1 MATGLPE
8 GQTSLRN
15 SPREQREL
23 TVAKLLSGAVHE
35 VNNALQVISGAVE
48 ILQGRT
54 GLGNLVTRALERLRN
69 QSARAASALADVMLF
84 TKSAIDESTR
94 VDIRVAVA
102 YCLGVRR
109 FAINRAGLS
118 TRVDPEP
125 AGHCDV
131 VATRGLF
138 RKNRWMRET
147 DEFRLS
153 FAVRMAA
160 DNLRRR
166 NRESGAEP
174 PVSVL
179 IVDDDKAYVDFL
191 RAAFALAEGTRLDLA
206 HVSRLGDVLP
216 ALKKKPATVVLLDIN
231 LPDGN
236 GLAWLRVNRS
246 RVDSAVIVLTG
257 IAGYAAG
264 PDVVE
269 GAQDFLV
276 KSEVDPEQLARVVQ
290 YAADRER
297 ARKELVRSRE
307 YFQSLI
313 EQARDLITVVDERG
327 IIVYQSPGTKRLLG
341 QPPEDFVGKSL
352 FAVVD
357 DSQAAKG
364 LALLTSVLEGSEDVP
379 TGECTIRRP
388 DGSLRYIDVVASRIA
403 SDGGVRRVVLNSRD
417 VTERRRAEEELRVR
431 DEMLLQAQ
439 KMEAVGRLAGG
450 IAHDFSNVLTIVT
463 AACERLQDQ
472 IVANG
477 TSVREIDMILRNC
490 ERAASLVRQL
500 LAFSRQQT
508 LAPRPIDMG
517 RLVGSAGELLDQF
530 LGEHIQLEIE
540 VAPGLHAVEAD
551 PGQIEQVLMN
561 LAINARDAMPDGGR
575 LRIRLENIAVDDP
588 FARDH
593 PPQPSGEYVRL

>member
-1 MATGLPE
+1 M
-8 GQTSLRN
+8 
-15 SPREQREL
+15 
-23 TVAKLLSGAVHE
+23 
-35 VNNALQVISGAVE
+35 
-48 ILQGRT
+48 
-54 GLGNLVTRALERLRN
+54 
-69 QSARAASALADVMLF
+69 
-84 TKSAIDESTR
+84 
-94 VDIRVAVA
+94 
-102 YCLGVRR
+102 
-109 FAINRAGLS
+109 
-118 TRVDPEP
+118 
-125 AGHCDV
+125 
-131 VATRGLF
+131 
-138 RKNRWMRET
+138 
-147 DEFRLS
+147 
-153 FAVRMAA
+153 
-160 DNLRRR
+160 
-166 NRESGAEP
+166 
-174 PVSVL
+174 
-179 IVDDDKAYVDFL
+179 
-191 RAAFALAEGTRLDLA
+191 
-206 HVSRLGDVLP
+206 SRLGDVLP

-490 ERAASLVRQL
+490 ERAASFVRQL

-540 VAPGLHAVEAD
+540 VVPGLHAVEAD